1 MTSLDHSWEGKQRGT
16 YLIFVFRK
24 NYFYFLFFICFH
36 AVKRLQRMQLST
48 RIKDISMVFLPTL
61 KRKWQLKSQVSLQKH
76 VSNFILYICIYI
88 YSVNEVYINC
98 HAEHPKVVSVFL
110 NQGRQLHTTH
120 SWEFM
125 LMEKEI
131 GGVIHPSS
139 LWEKANFGEDIIIG
153 NLDTGNFFSGLC
165 FVPHYQYL
173 FCHPMSAFTVV
184 CRSYQVP

>member
-1 MTSLDHSWEGKQRGT
+1 M
-16 YLIFVFRK
+16 YA
-24 NYFYFLFFICFH
+24 NY
-36 AVKRLQRMQLST
+36 A
-48 RIKDISMVFLPTL
+48 ISFSINVC
-61 KRKWQLKSQVSLQKH
+61 V
-76 VSNFILYICIYI
+76 YI
-88 YSVNEVYINC
+88 YRANEVYINC

-165 FVPHYQYL
+165 FVLHY
-173 FCHPMSAFTVV
+173 
-184 CRSYQVP
+184 